1 MIEEGIVALLRADAT
16 LTGLIGTRLYPVLV
30 PEPTVYPCLS
40 YQVVSAS
47 PDYTID
53 GTRCGSKRIQF
64 DAWGTSYGD
73 CKAILQALG
82 NVLDLFRGMLPD
94 GTRAL
99 VIRNVLELDQFESD
113 GRVYRSLADYRAE
126 YAETP

>member
-1 MIEEGIVALLRADAT
+1 MIEAGMVALLRADAT
-16 LTGLIGTRLYPVLV
+16 VAGLVGARIYPLKV

-47 PDYTID
+47 PESTLDS
-53 GTRCGSKRIQF
+53 RERGSKRIQF

-73 CKAILQALG
+73 CKR
-82 NVLDLFRGMLPD
+82 VLLAAKKVLHLFHGLLPD

-99 VIRNVLELDQFESD
+99 LIYNLQEIDDFESD
-113 GRVYRSLADYRAE
+113 GRVYRSLAEYRAE
-126 YAETP
+126 YAEAS

>member
-1 MIEEGIVALLRADAT
+1 MIEDGIVALLRADAT
-16 LTGLIGTRLYPVLV
+16 VTGLIGNRIYPVIV

-47 PDYTID
+47 PEATLDSSD
-53 GTRCGSKRIQF
+53 RGSKRVQV
-64 DAWGTSYGD
+64 DAWGTSYAD
-73 CKAILQALG
+73 CKR
-82 NVLDLFRGMLPD
+82 VLLAVRKVLHLFRGPLPD

-99 VIRNVLELDQFESD
+99 VIRHVLELDEFESD
-113 GRVYRSLADYRAE
+113 GRVYRSLADYQAD